1 MAPPMT
7 FPQARNVA
15 IEPAELPRNY
25 VIEVPAA
32 GWRGE
37 NLLVNGIDT
46 GTSIQLEFD
55 YNIAL
60 VQGETIDRLCAS
72 YLGLLRAVT
81 T

>member
-1 MAPPMT
+1 MT
-7 FPQARNVA
+7 FPPARNVA

-46 GTSIQLEFD
+46 GNSIQLEFD
-55 YNIAL
+55 YNTAV

>member
-1 MAPPMT
+1 
-7 FPQARNVA
+7 
-15 IEPAELPRNY
+15 
-25 VIEVPAA
+25 VPAA

-55 YNIAL
+55 YNTML
-60 VQGETIDRLCAS
+60 VERETVDRLCAS
-72 YLGLLRAVT
+72 YLGLLRAAT